1 MRLGKATA
9 LTQFCGTMDTLSP
22 PAAAYRVPPEVTAR
36 RDPAWTRFDPA
47 RLPAAFP
54 AHPVLLAN
62 EIYRHSVYGQRHPLS
77 IQRVTP
83 ALDLVRALGWLD
95 DSAYAETPQA
105 TPDQLH
111 RFHDPDYVAAVVEA
125 ERTRHV
131 PDEVRER
138 FNIGRNGNPVFG
150 EIFRRPATTS
160 GASIMAGS
168 ALARVQRGIIHSL
181 AGGTH
186 HGRRAMAWGFCFFN
200 DPVLGILAMLD
211 HGLERVAYVDLDAHH
226 GDGVQD
232 AFHDDPRVLTVSVHE
247 DGRWPKTGTLDDRAG
262 GTARNLPVPAGLNDS
277 ELAVLIE
284 QAVVPLVE
292 RFFPDALVI
301 QTGADGLADD
311 PQAKLELSNR
321 ALWDAVAALV
331 PTAPRVLVVG
341 GGGYNPWSVA
351 RAWAGIWA
359 TINGI
364 DPDVPLTPSAEAVL
378 RALTWNHSRG
388 RNPPE
393 HWFTTL
399 ADRRNPG
406 PVRDP
411 IHRIIEAVL
420 IP

>member
-1 MRLGKATA
+1 
-9 LTQFCGTMDTLSP
+9 MDASRP
-22 PAAAYRVPPEVTAR
+22 VPDPAAPYRVPREVTAR
-36 RDPAWTRFDPA
+36 RDPAWTRFD
-47 RLPAAFP
+47 RSLLPAGFP
-54 AHPVLLAN
+54 AQPVLVAS

-83 ALDLVRALGWLD
+83 VVDLARALGWLD
-95 DSAYAETPQA
+95 ASAYVESPRAAPE
-105 TPDQLH
+105 QLH
-111 RFHDPDYVAAVVEA
+111 RFHDPDYVAAVEEA
-125 ERTRHV
+125 ERTREV
-131 PDEVRER
+131 PDDVRAR
-138 FNIGRNGNPVFG
+138 YNIGRNGNPVFA
-150 EIFRRPATTS
+150 EIFRRPATSS
-160 GASIMAGS
+160 GASILAGS
-168 ALARVQRGIIHSL
+168 ALAQAERGIIHSL

-186 HGRRAMAWGFCFFN
+186 HGRRGMAWGFCFFN

-211 HGLERVAYVDLDAHH
+211 HGLARVAYVDLDAHH

-232 AFHDDPRVLTVSVHE
+232 AFHDDDRVLTVSIHE
-247 DGRWPKTGTLDDRAG
+247 HGRWPKTGALHDRAG
-262 GTARNLPVPAGLNDS
+262 GTARNLPVPPGLNDS
-277 ELAVLIE
+277 ELALLVE
-284 QAVVPLVE
+284 RAVVPLVQG
-292 RFFPDALVI
+292 FVPDALVI

-321 ALWDAVAALV
+321 ALWDAVAALR

-359 TINGI
+359 TLNGI
-364 DPDVPLTPSAEAVL
+364 DPAAAALNGDAERVL

-406 PVRDP
+406 PVRDL

-420 IP
+420 AP

>member
-1 MRLGKATA
+1 MDATHA
-9 LTQFCGTMDTLSP
+9 IFRPGP
-22 PAAAYRVPPEVTAR
+22 VAYRVPAEVTAR
-36 RDPAWTRFDPA
+36 RDPAWTRFDPSM
-47 RLPAAFP
+47 LPPAFP
-54 AHPVLLAN
+54 ARPVMVGS

-83 ALDLVRALGWLD
+83 AIDIARAQGWLD
-95 DSAYAETPQA
+95 DRHYVECRPAAPE
-105 TPDQLH
+105 QLH

-131 PDEVRER
+131 PDAVRER
-138 FNIGRNGNPVFG
+138 YNIGRNGNPVFA
-150 EIFRRPATTS
+150 EIFRRPATSS
-160 GASIMAGS
+160 GASILAGS
-168 ALARVQRGIIHSL
+168 ALARVERGIVHSL

-186 HGRRAMAWGFCFFN
+186 HGRRDMAWGFCFFN

-232 AFHDDPRVLTVSVHE
+232 AFHDDDRVLTISLHE
-247 DGRWPKTGTLDDRAG
+247 AGRWPRTGALHDRAG
-262 GTARNLPVPAGLNDS
+262 GMARNLPVPPGLNDS
-277 ELAVLIE
+277 ELAALITG
-284 QAVVPLVE
+284 AVVPLVQH
-292 RFFPDALVI
+292 FFPDALVI

-311 PQAKLELSNR
+311 PQARLELSNR

-359 TINGI
+359 TVNGI
-364 DPDVPLTPSAEAVL
+364 DPDVAPTPAAERVL
-378 RALTWNHSRG
+378 RGLTWNHSRG

-399 ADRRNPG
+399 ADRPNPG
-406 PVRDP
+406 PVRDDV
-411 IHRIIEAVL
+411 HRITEAVL
-420 IP
+420 AP

>member
-1 MRLGKATA
+1 MDAADPIARAT
-9 LTQFCGTMDTLSP
+9 P
-22 PAAAYRVPPEVTAR
+22 NRPAAAPYRVPPGVTAW

-47 RLPAAFP
+47 LLPPAFP
-54 AHPVLLAN
+54 ARPVMVGN

-83 ALDLVRALGWLD
+83 ALDIARAQGWLD
-95 DSAYAETPQA
+95 DACYLECRHAEPA
-105 TPDQLH
+105 QLH

-125 ERTRHV
+125 ERTRNV
-131 PDEVRER
+131 PEAVRER
-138 FNIGRNGNPVFG
+138 YNIGRNGNPVFA
-150 EIFRRPATTS
+150 EIFRRPATSS
-160 GASIMAGS
+160 GASILAGA
-168 ALARVQRGIIHSL
+168 ALAQVERGLIHSL

-186 HGRRAMAWGFCFFN
+186 HGRRDMAWGFCFFN

-232 AFHDDPRVLTVSVHE
+232 AFHDDHRVLTVSIHE
-247 DGRWPKTGTLDDRAG
+247 DGRWPKTGALTDRAG
-262 GTARNLPVPAGLNDS
+262 GTARNLPAPPGLNDS
-277 ELAVLIE
+277 EFGLLVGS
-284 QAVVPLVE
+284 AVVPLVQ

-321 ALWDAVAALV
+321 ALWDAVAALI

-359 TINGI
+359 TVNGI
-364 DPDVPLTPSAEAVL
+364 DPSGPIAPSTERVL
-378 RALTWNHSRG
+378 RDLTWNHSRG

-399 ADRRNPG
+399 ADRPNPG
-406 PVRDP
+406 AVRDS
-411 IHRIIEAVL
+411 IHRIVDAVL
-420 IP
+420 TP